1 MGAFSASHLRVV
13 SFQVSDKHSAYVP
26 AKITLVADTTV
37 TAVADLDGRLYE
49 IDLRA
54 PIQPPKRGSPSRGLH
69 ENRRKS
75 AIGGF
80 GEVHELPEEPRRL
93 LPRVANSSKFG
104 VDNMDDLPV
113 TIFVVI
119 APF

>member
-1 MGAFSASHLRVV
+1 LACGPDTRN
-13 SFQVSDKHSAYVP
+13 VP
-26 AKITLVADTTV
+26 ATITVVTDTTV
-37 TAVADLDGRLYE
+37 TAVADLDKRIYE

-80 GEVHELPEEPRRL
+80 AEVHEAPEEPRRL

-113 TIFVVI
+113 INYF
-119 APF
+119 